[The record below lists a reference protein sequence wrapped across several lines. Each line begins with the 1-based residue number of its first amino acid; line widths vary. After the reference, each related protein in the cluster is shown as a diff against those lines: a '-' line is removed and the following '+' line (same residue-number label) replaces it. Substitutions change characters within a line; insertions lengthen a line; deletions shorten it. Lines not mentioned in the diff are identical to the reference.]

1 MENNKKFGKDG
12 LIDID
17 KTYIDQLIVNIKKY
31 VNLFKALHH
40 IDPAIAAEFKRKQ
53 DHFHSIKH
61 REKNE
66 KKEKKHQH
74 ETGETSTGCCGSKI
88 NSKSK

>member
-1 MENNKKFGKDG
+1 MENNKKFAKDG

-17 KTYIDQLIVNIKKY
+17 KTYIDQLILNIKKY

-40 IDPAIAAEFKRKQ
+40 IDPAIAAEFKSKQ

-61 REKNE
+61 REK
-66 KKEKKHQH
+66 KKESKHQNDK
-74 ETGETSTGCCGSKI
+74 GDTSTGCCGSKI